1 MVGGGCGRLF
11 IFRQMSIEK
20 KLFPVKFAWLAY
32 NTFFVTAN
40 DDSAQHSAYD
50 TINIYEND
58 SEMWAIDA
66 TIIYP
71 RG

>member
-1 MVGGGCGRLF
+1 
-11 IFRQMSIEK
+11 MSIEK

-58 SEMWAIDA
+58 SEM
-66 TIIYP
+66 
-71 RG
+71 